1 MGYNFAGIAR
11 SEIAGWA
18 ASVLH
23 RDTMRGLCTK
33 RLSVGILMRVVAI
46 CCFAVLLVGAG
57 HTSQVQPW
65 MILYIGPDLLLP
77 FTSAIAAAV
86 GVVLM
91 FWHRLTGWVRSV
103 WRMIFRRKA

>member
-1 MGYNFAGIAR
+1 
-11 SEIAGWA
+11 
-18 ASVLH
+18 
-23 RDTMRGLCTK
+23 
-33 RLSVGILMRVVAI
+33 MRVAALALASLVA
-46 CCFAVLLVGAG
+46 FLAGAG
-57 HTSQVQPW
+57 HPSAVQPW

-103 WRMIFRRKA
+103 WRTLFRRKA

>member
-1 MGYNFAGIAR
+1 MLRFR
-11 SEIAGWA
+11 
-18 ASVLH
+18 V
-23 RDTMRGLCTK
+23 K
-33 RLSVGILMRVVAI
+33 RPFVGVSMRVVAI
-46 CCFAVLLVGAG
+46 GILAAFVIGVGP
-57 HTSQVQPW
+57 TSEIQPW

-86 GVVLM
+86 GVLLM

>member
-1 MGYNFAGIAR
+1 
-11 SEIAGWA
+11 
-18 ASVLH
+18 
-23 RDTMRGLCTK
+23 
-33 RLSVGILMRVVAI
+33 MRVAA
-46 CCFAVLLVGAG
+46 FACLAALLVGLG
-57 HTSQVQPW
+57 HPSQAQPW

-103 WRMIFRRKA
+103 WRTLFRRKA